1 MPSWELEPEAC
12 AAALGVAPDALYA
25 ALREGWL
32 SGRPTDTGWVIDSA
46 VAIDALDAGATIWDC
61 TAYPQVLRVYA
72 DPSAFAADAED
83 AHEAGWE
90 VHELAT
96 TLRRNPWGLLLGVV
110 GPWLLP
116 RHTCY
121 HVVFRRRSE

>member
-1 MPSWELEPEAC
+1 M
-12 AAALGVAPDALYA
+12 GVAPEALYA

-46 VAIDALDAGATIWDC
+46 VAIEALDAGATIWDC
-61 TAYPQVLRVYA
+61 TAYPQVLRVYPDA
-72 DPSAFAADAED
+72 GAFAADAED

-90 VHELAT
+90 VQQLAT

-110 GPWLLP
+110 GLWLLP
-116 RHTCY
+116 RRTCY
-121 HVVFRRRSE
+121 HVVFRRQGD